1 MKYLYLLILN
11 IIFIHPLIA
20 QKQLEFTY
28 LSNDDGLS
36 SGAISSI
43 YQDQHGTMWFGTWDG
58 LNAYNGRDIKIYK
71 SIPNDPSTLTNNLI
85 KDITEGLTS
94 NEIWVTTFRGVNRL
108 NTESGKIDKFYFGFE
123 SINPP
128 HYSAFFTVKAKQ
140 NIYCA
145 LYNSSL
151 YHYNSDKN
159 TFNSLGRVF
168 DNKEVSN
175 LFSNDGEGFLI
186 HFDKRE
192 LYRYTPKIAKDGT
205 HSMGE
210 AFRVLEDI
218 HVSYIFEKDEGTFWI
233 VDQNYN
239 LYMYESKVNRL
250 TLIVSL
256 SSKNLGDISSI
267 VQKEGDIYIASS
279 KNGVWKY
286 SYNNNQLKIL
296 KGIDAQWILSMYYC
310 SNQNILWLG
319 SNGSGVIKGHPNNF
333 LFNSLLNK
341 DLLRYFKK
349 SQIRSIYEHTNGEIW
364 VGSRGDGVSV
374 ISNINTDN
382 MRITHI
388 NQLSKQSIMSIERGE
403 QEDIFLGSEEGEIY
417 VYRDNNIHKINIQEH
432 VSKQEIDGIYCMY
445 WDSERGVLWT
455 GTNGKGLIRFDV
467 VRTATSYQVTKI
479 RRYHYSAQNPK
490 GINND
495 NCFSILPLNN
505 THLWIATR
513 GGGVN
518 LMHIE
523 SEEFTAI
530 NKNSKVSLSDDDVL
544 SLYKSKGKSI
554 WIGTSYG
561 LNKLNYESF
570 DQMEVKHYT
579 LVDGLLNH
587 TIHGVVE
594 DDDGFVWL
602 STNKG
607 ITKLDPKSSKIVNY
621 SNGYGL
627 QSNEFSDLAYLKASN
642 GMIYFGGI
650 NGINYFKPSQVIDRK
665 FVPQIVISSL
675 NINNIATPIGNKKRI
690 IRGEEVLKLGYNE
703 NFFNISFAALDY
715 INNSNCEYMY
725 ILEGFNKSWVNLGTD
740 NIAVFTNVPPGNYT
754 LRIRSTNGDKVW
766 VDNEFTQ
773 KIVIDV
779 PWWGSWWAF
788 LIYVLLF
795 AACSIIIYRII
806 NKRLKLGK
814 SLLIERLEKK
824 KQQQIHDARLQFFT
838 NIAHEFITPLTLI
851 YGPVE
856 RLLKFNKLDNN
867 SIKYLKVI
875 KSNSERMQK
884 LINELMEFR
893 KIDTVPK
900 ELNLVK
906 VDLEELT
913 LYIVDNF
920 KEFAEEMSISFN
932 CTVDSSLKEWVTDRN
947 HFEKIIFN
955 LISNAFKYTNI
966 HGSIDLNYS
975 KDENGHLII
984 KIRNTGN
991 GIKQSS
997 LDSIF
1002 DNFHILEDFENQ
1014 VKKGVINRTG
1024 IGLALTKS
1032 LVNLLNGEINVFS
1045 EVNSF
1050 VIFQIRLPLLNLVE
1064 NKFQLDIQDVM
1075 RSEIDTFKINP
1086 KNKLTILVVEDEI
1099 QIRDL
1104 IKDVLANDF
1113 IVLEASNGQ
1122 EALEVIKGRLP
1133 SLIISDIEM
1142 PKMNGLELLEELKAN
1157 KFTNHIPVIF
1167 LSVKGSLEDQI
1178 SGIEKGVEYF
1188 ISKPFSPHHLEVVI
1202 NQLLSTREYLKEYYN
1217 SSNSQGNEEP
1227 PAFITTE
1234 NEEFIKKVTQIIEA
1248 NLENEEL
1255 NATFICNELYIS
1267 RIQLYRKIKN
1277 ILDLSPSDF
1286 IRKVKLRHAV
1296 NLLKSSSLTVQ
1307 EIMFKSGFNNRAYF
1321 YAVFKKEFGIA
1332 PLNLRDKDYKST
1344 FHNN

>member
-1 MKYLYLLILN
+1 MKYLCLILLN
-11 IIFIHPLIA
+11 FILLNPLIG
-20 QKQLEFTY
+20 QKQLEFEY
-28 LSNDDGLS
+28 LTNDDGLS

-43 YQDQHGTMWFGTWDG
+43 YQDKKGTIWFGTWDG
-58 LNAYNGRDIKIYK
+58 LNVYNGREIKIYK
-71 SIPNDPSTLTNNLI
+71 SIPNDPTTLTNNLI
-85 KDITEGLTS
+85 KGITEGLS
-94 NEIWVTTFRGVNRL
+94 ANEIWVTTFRGVNRL
-108 NTESGKIDKFYFGFE
+108 NSESGKIDQFYFGYE

-128 HYSAFFTVKAKQ
+128 HYSAFFTVKAKD

-151 YHYNSDKN
+151 YHYNPVENNFD
-159 TFNSLGRVF
+159 SLGRVF
-168 DNKEVSN
+168 DNKEVTSI
-175 LFSNDGEGFLI
+175 FSDGGENFLI
-186 HFDKRE
+186 QCDKKE
-192 LYRYTPKIAKDGT
+192 LYRYVPKVNNDGT
-205 HSMGE
+205 HSIGD
-210 AFRVLEDI
+210 AYRVLENI
-218 HVSYIFEKDEGTFWI
+218 NVGFIFQKDESTYWV
-233 VDQNYN
+233 VDHQYN
-239 LYMYESKVNRL
+239 LYLYESKVNRL
-250 TLIVSL
+250 TAIVSL
-256 SSKNLGDISSI
+256 STINLGDISSI
-267 VQKEGDIYIASS
+267 IQKEGDIYVASS
-279 KNGVWKY
+279 RNGIWKY
-286 SYNNNQLKIL
+286 SYNNNQLEIL
-296 KGIDAQWILSMYYC
+296 KGIEAQWILSMHYC
-310 SNQNILWLG
+310 SKQNILWLG
-319 SNGSGVIKGHPNNF
+319 SNGNGVIKIYPNNL
-333 LFNSLLNK
+333 LFNSFLNK

-349 SQIRSIYEHTNGEIW
+349 SQIRSIYEHKNGDIW
-364 VGSRGDGVSV
+364 IGSRGDGVSV
-374 ISNINTDN
+374 ISGINTDHQ
-382 MRITHI
+382 RITHVDL
-388 NQLSKQSIMSIERGE
+388 LSKQSIMSIVKGE
-403 QEDIFLGSEEGEIY
+403 GDDILLGTEEGEIY
-417 VYRDNNIHKINIQEH
+417 LYKQNKIHKINLNEH
-432 VSKQEIDGIYCMY
+432 IGAHEIDGIYCMY
-445 WDSERGVLWT
+445 WDSKRSVLWS

-467 VRTATSYQVTKI
+467 VPNATSYRVKSA
-479 RRYHYSAQNPK
+479 RRYHFSANNPE

-495 NCFSILPLNN
+495 NCFSILPLNS

-518 LMHIE
+518 LMDIE
-523 SEEFTAI
+523 SETFLAI
-530 NKNSKVSLSDDDVL
+530 NKKNKVSLSDDDVL
-544 SLYKSKGKSI
+544 SLYKSKGNSI

-561 LNKLNYESF
+561 LNRLSYDSF
-570 DQMEVKHYT
+570 DKMSIKHYT
-579 LVDGLLNH
+579 LIDGLLNH

-594 DDDGFVWL
+594 DDDGFVWV

-607 ITKLDPKSSKIVNY
+607 ITKLDPKNGKIVNY

-642 GMIYFGGI
+642 GVIYFGGI
-650 NGINYFKPSQVIDRK
+650 NGINYFKPSQVSERK
-665 FVPQIVISSL
+665 FVPQIAISSL
-675 NINNIATPIGNKKRI
+675 MINNVASTLGNKKKTI
-690 IRGEEVLKLGYNE
+690 DHEEVLWLRHNE
-703 NFFNISFAALDY
+703 NFFNISFAALDF

-740 NIAVFTNVPPGNYT
+740 NSAVFTNVPPGKYT

-766 VDNEFTQ
+766 VDNDFYQ
-773 KIVIDV
+773 KIIIDV
-779 PWWGSWWAF
+779 PWWGSWKAF
-788 LIYVLLF
+788 ILYVLLISGS
-795 AACSIIIYRII
+795 AYVIYRIV
-806 NKRLKLGK
+806 NKRLKFRKTLFM
-814 SLLIERLEKK
+814 ERLEKK

-856 RLLKFNKLDNN
+856 RLLKLNKLDEN
-867 SIKYLKVI
+867 SVKYLKVI

-893 KIDTVPK
+893 KIDTVHK
-900 ELNLVK
+900 ELNLVI

-920 KEFAEEMSISFN
+920 KEYAEEMSISFN
-932 CTVDSSLKEWVTDRN
+932 CTVDSSLREWVTDRN

-955 LISNAFKYTNI
+955 LISNAFKYTNM
-966 HGSIDLNYS
+966 HGSIDLIYA
-975 KDENGHLII
+975 KDPQGNLEI

-997 LDSIF
+997 LESIF
-1002 DNFHILEDFENQ
+1002 DNFHILDDFENQ

-1032 LVNLLNGEINVFS
+1032 LVKLLNGEISVFS

-1050 VIFQIRLPLLNLVE
+1050 VIFQIQLPTLELIE

-1075 RSEIDTFKINP
+1075 RSDVECINP
-1086 KNKLTILVVEDEI
+1086 KNKLTILLVEDEY

-1104 IKDVLANDF
+1104 IKDVLGNNF
-1113 IVLEASNGQ
+1113 IVLEAENGV
-1122 EALEVIKGRLP
+1122 EALKVIKKKLP

-1167 LSVKGSLEDQI
+1167 LSVKGSMEDQI

-1217 SSNSQGNEEP
+1217 SSNLKPNEEP
-1227 PAFITTE
+1227 TAFITAE

-1321 YAVFKKEFGIA
+1321 YSVFKKEYGIA
-1332 PLNLRDKDYKST
+1332 PLNLRDKDFKST
-1344 FHNN
+1344 LNNN